1 MLACYQVLSTDASR
15 MIIFLASCLFLT
27 HWKMIFNSLVFKLV
41 CTRQRIVNIVAFSER
56 AETHKKNPLFPK
68 P

>member
-1 MLACYQVLSTDASR
+1 
-15 MIIFLASCLFLT
+15 
-27 HWKMIFNSLVFKLV
+27 MIFNSLVFKLA
-41 CTRQRIVNIVAFSER
+41 CTRQRIINIVAFSER